1 MRNIQL
7 LTLKSEKWKLR
18 RCWSYS
24 LHYCHVGCIPT
35 VFFISFY
42 YYFNDRHFLHGKA
55 PLPATI
61 DLRSE
66 NSSQFKCLWGVWL
79 LMVTSFYK
87 SVIGSCSRVRKVIN
101 SCCCT
106 ARQAPKTSGDQ
117 RTRRFIS
124 QIIKTILSTL
134 LKSLF
139 ILVAEVHV
147 RMNCR
152 R

>member
-1 MRNIQL
+1 
-7 LTLKSEKWKLR
+7 
-18 RCWSYS
+18 
-24 LHYCHVGCIPT
+24 
-35 VFFISFY
+35 
-42 YYFNDRHFLHGKA
+42 
-55 PLPATI
+55 
-61 DLRSE
+61 
-66 NSSQFKCLWGVWL
+66 
-79 LMVTSFYK
+79 MVTSFYK

-152 R
+152 RSIYQQSCWNLLLLPHQRPVYKIHPDFFPSSTSLLLAGLLLPVRPALSVLGDAHLEPSAQLPKR